1 MSRKRK
7 TYSADFK
14 AKLVLE
20 LLEGDKTLNEIA
32 SKYEVLPKSLQD
44 WKKQFLANASLV
56 FDKSAVVKE
65 YKEQITEL
73 EKQKDATAK
82 KLGEIIIERDWAV
95 GKLVSLDL
103 STRKDMV
110 DKEGVQAV
118 TKSKNPSQQSEA
130 KKSPLSLNRQLG
142 LLHLS
147 KTAYYYK
154 PIEPFG
160 SKEDKKLLDMIDK
173 IHTKHPYY
181 GTRRMEKLLKR
192 LGFDVG
198 RKLIKSAFEFMAIRA
213 LYPMPKT
220 TIANKAMGF
229 CQIFGRLLLK
239 IGCLCPITTKRSLKR
254 LSHSYPL

>member
-7 TYSADFK
+7 SYNADFK

-44 WKKQFLANASLV
+44 WKKQFLANASLA

-82 KLGEIIIERDWAV
+82 RLGETIVERDWLE
-95 GKLVSLDL
+95 GKLESLDL
-103 STRKDMV
+103 SIRKAMI

-118 TKSKNPSQQSEA
+118 TKSKNPSGQSNAE
-130 KKSPLSLNRQLG
+130 KSLLSLNRQLQ
-142 LLHLS
+142 LLHVS
-147 KTAYYYK
+147 KTAYYYN
-154 PIEPFG
+154 PIEPFS
-160 SKEDKKLLDMIDK
+160 SKEDKELLDMIDN

-181 GTRRMEKLLKR
+181 GTRRMQKLLKR
-192 LGFDVG
+192 LGFDIG
-198 RKLIKSAFEFMAIRA
+198 RKLIKSAYEFMGIRA
-213 LYPMPKT
+213 LYPMPV
-220 TIANKAMGF
+220 
-229 CQIFGRLLLK
+229 LH
-239 IGCLCPITTKRSLKR
+239 CPIRNTRSIHT
-254 LSHSYPL
+254 SWVSFQYF